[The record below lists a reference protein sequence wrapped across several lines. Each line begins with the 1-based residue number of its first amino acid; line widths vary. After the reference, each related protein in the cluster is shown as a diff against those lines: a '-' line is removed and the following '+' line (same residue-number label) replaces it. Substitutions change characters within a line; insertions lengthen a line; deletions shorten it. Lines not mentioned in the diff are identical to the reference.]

1 MTITAG
7 VIMSDRLYYG
17 PTAKSLHWIIVAL
30 LLAQYLIGWFMPDI
44 HRGPP
49 GAPMV
54 FHISVGMTILIVT
67 ALRIVWRLTH
77 PVPPDP
83 SLSSWQRLVSQ
94 GLHWLL
100 YVLVFA
106 ATITGWLFVSL
117 RGWSVSFFYVIPLPM
132 LTSANAATIR
142 LVDGWHQ
149 AAEWAL
155 LVAVGLHVL
164 AALAHVFIYRDRIL
178 QRMLPG

>member
-1 MTITAG
+1 
-7 VIMSDRLYYG
+7 
-17 PTAKSLHWIIVAL
+17 
-30 LLAQYLIGWFMPDI
+30 MPDI

-67 ALRIVWRLTH
+67 ALRIVWRLSASGSSG
-77 PVPPDP
+77 
-83 SLSSWQRLVSQ
+83 SLAVVMAAPGVAGPALAALCAGVRGHDHRLAVRLAARLV
-94 GLHWLL
+94 GLVL
-100 YVLVFA
+100 YA
-106 ATITGWLFVSL
+106 
-117 RGWSVSFFYVIPLPM
+117 IPLPM